1 MAEEGGGGVGVVVGR
16 GDGCDGGRVE
26 GGRVKFWEGR
36 ESDIGGRC
44 KWCAGGSGG
53 KEVDGEDT
61 AVCESDGDVTMKGD
75 G

>member
-44 KWCAGGSGG
+44 KWCAGGSG
-53 KEVDGEDT
+53 
-61 AVCESDGDVTMKGD
+61 
-75 G
+75 